1 MRAGAGESASA
12 TATAKKGGSRW
23 VGAWIYLK
31 VSKSH
36 SKHQEFDILYC
47 FIDYL
52 QLQLLYSVKVQTSPG
67 EILLKLVRSGRG
79 AC

>member
-1 MRAGAGESASA
+1 MRAGAGESAWATA
-12 TATAKKGGSRW
+12 TATAKEGGGGGW

-47 FIDYL
+47 FINYL
-52 QLQLLYSVKVQTSPG
+52 QLQLLYSVKGQTSPG
-67 EILLKLVRSGRG
+67 EILLKLVRSG
-79 AC
+79 

>member
-1 MRAGAGESASA
+1 MRAGAGESAWATA
-12 TATAKKGGSRW
+12 TATAKKGGGSGW

-47 FIDYL
+47 FINYL
-52 QLQLLYSVKVQTSPG
+52 QLQLLYSVKGQKKS
-67 EILLKLVRSGRG
+67 S
-79 AC
+79 